1 MRCPYC
7 NEEMEKGYLQTARDL
22 YWTKNPKKVL
32 MIANLDDDILIGKT
46 TFGGVL
52 AEVDMCPNCK
62 KIVIDIEK
70 NAR

>member
-1 MRCPYC
+1 MKCLYC
-7 NEEMEKGYLQTARDL
+7 NEEMKSGYLQTARDL
-22 YWTKNPKKVL
+22 YWTEKPKKVL

-70 NAR
+70 HAR

>member
-1 MRCPYC
+1 MKCPYC
-7 NEEMEKGYLQTARDL
+7 NKEMKSGYLQTARDL
-22 YWTKNPKKVL
+22 YWTEKPKKVL

>member
-1 MRCPYC
+1 MKCPYC
-7 NEEMEKGYLQTARDL
+7 NEEMKSDYLQTARDL
-22 YWTKNPKKVL
+22 YWTEKPKKVL

>member
-1 MRCPYC
+1 MKCPYC
-7 NEEMEKGYLQTARDL
+7 NEEMKSGYLQTARDL
-22 YWTKNPKKVL
+22 YWTEKPKKVL
-32 MIANLDDDILIGKT
+32 MIANLEDDILIGKT